1 MAPKLEVDM
10 KRINEFK
17 GYRSHTEYDP
27 DAGSF
32 VTRRADDGLEPQRH
46 CEDAADIE
54 IKHPPE
60 SEPVESQRVTGT
72 PVRSA
77 TQVSPVFGMSGREMC
92 EARIMF
98 DMVAAIGSRNVIKV
112 AC

>member
-1 MAPKLEVDM
+1 M

-17 GYRSHTEYDP
+17 DYQMQADFDQDTKP
-27 DAGSF
+27 F
-32 VTRRADDGLEPQRH
+32 VARWPKDSVGPQGQFEDG
-46 CEDAADIE
+46 ADIE
-54 IKHPPE
+54 ITHAP
-60 SEPVESQRVTGT
+60 EPVAAERRRLKQT
-72 PVRSA
+72 PASA
-77 TQVSPVFGMSGREMC
+77 PAQVNPVLGIGRAGMC

>member
-1 MAPKLEVDM
+1 M

-17 GYRSHTEYDP
+17 GYRMQTEFDQ
-27 DAGSF
+27 DKGSF
-32 VTRRADDGLEPQRH
+32 VVRRHEDSVGPQGQFDDG
-46 CEDAADIE
+46 ADIE
-54 IKHPPE
+54 IRCSPE
-60 SEPVESQRVTGT
+60 PDVAKRRHLLQTPASAPVK
-72 PVRSA
+72 
-77 TQVSPVFGMSGREMC
+77 VSPVFGMASAKVC